1 MDSTGPKGGPN
12 AVQQARQLEPVVGA
26 DCTGEYGCPGVY
38 RMDQGGLAVQGRL
51 LKPGELPS
59 GAVIPAG
66 EAFVEI
72 PRELLIEAAR
82 RLTEGGQAS

>member
-1 MDSTGPKGGPN
+1 MQ
-12 AVQQARQLEPVVGA
+12 VQRARQLEPVVTGA
-26 DCTGEYGCPGVY
+26 DCTGEYGCPAVY
-38 RMDQGGLAVQGRL
+38 RMDRGGLAVQGRL

-72 PRELLIEAAR
+72 PGELLIEAAR